1 MKTIG
6 DLLKTKGR
14 GPIHCVTPDETV
26 FAAVGKMVE
35 FNIGAI
41 LIKEGDVIRGIMS
54 ERDYLRFITVQG
66 RTSRDTP
73 VKELM
78 TRKVIFVTPTARLD
92 EVMALMTEARIR
104 HVPVLEEGELLGIIS
119 IGDVV
124 KQIAQEQQAQ
134 ISALESY
141 IYDPYPG
148 PTRA

>member
-6 DLLKTKGR
+6 DILKAKGR

-26 FAAVGKMVE
+26 FAAVSKMVE
-35 FNIGAI
+35 NNIGAI
-41 LIKEGDVIRGIMS
+41 LVKEGDVIRGIMS
-54 ERDYLRFITVQG
+54 ERDYLRFIARQG
-66 RTSRDTP
+66 KTARDTP

-78 TRKVIFVTPTARLD
+78 TSKVIFVTPIARLD

-104 HVPVLEEGELLGIIS
+104 HVPVLEEGDLLGIIS

-124 KQIAQEQQAQ
+124 KQIAQDQQAQ